1 MKVHLDAETLRES
14 CTRRGGGGPRKGA
27 EGGEGAVSKGLLA
40 GR

>member
-1 MKVHLDAETLRES
+1 MPRHLGKAA
-14 CTRRGGGGPRKGA
+14 RGGGGGCPRKGA